1 MNERL
6 NIYPLGAKVHH
17 KRQSLVEYM
26 YYVMIFIKFCGK
38 MHFLL
43 KIMLAYANKSATT
56 LFFKLFVKIAENR
69 DHYLWSERRQVL
81 DHGAHHNTW

>member
-1 MNERL
+1 
-6 NIYPLGAKVHH
+6 
-17 KRQSLVEYM
+17 
-26 YYVMIFIKFCGK
+26 